1 MSKDQVTAAV
11 MAAPTAGNRV
21 SPAWWLRLGAW
32 TRGWARGWS
41 MSWDDVARAGLV
53 AAVLLV
59 ILTFRSYGLIW
70 DEEWQAI
77 YGHKILAWYTSF
89 FSDDRA
95 FTYLNLHFYGGA
107 FDLAAALVNRVSP
120 LGEYE
125 TRHLMGG
132 LVGVL
137 GLAGAWR
144 LGQRLGGPR
153 AGALAAAL
161 LLLIPGFWGHAFFNP
176 KDVPFAVAMIW
187 TLVWAV
193 RLVDQLPRPRAAT
206 VAAFGAVLGL
216 ALGTRIGGVLIL
228 VYLAPVLGAYLLLEL
243 YQRGLLPAVRAAGG
257 MFLAL
262 VPALILAYAVMV
274 VVWPWALQAPL
285 NPVRAFTTFAH
296 FTWPGQVLAFG
307 QHLSSQHLPWWYLP
321 GQLLV
326 QLPEVVLAGLG
337 LASGLALAHLPVL
350 WRAGRPGEAHVPDR
364 LRALLP
370 LALLALAAL
379 FPLAYFIAF
388 KPAIYHGYRH
398 FIFVVPPLAVLA
410 ALGLDRGLTLLG
422 QQGWRAGVLAAA
434 VLVSAMAWQAVQAAR
449 LFPNEYIYFN
459 SLVGGVRGAEGR
471 FNLDYWGNALHE
483 GADMLNARIG
493 TRRKADGKPWRVL
506 VCGYPLSAAYYLGPN
521 FTTSNDSADADF
533 YLAFTEGGC
542 DRAIAGTVIGRVR
555 RGDVTLAV
563 LKDRRNL
570 LQPDLPRPASR

>member
-1 MSKDQVTAAV
+1 MADDQVNAAV
-11 MAAPTAGNRV
+11 MPTPTAGVRTAPV
-21 SPAWWLRLGAW
+21 WGLRLGN
-32 TRGWARGWS
+32 WAMG
-41 MSWDDVARAGLV
+41 WDDVARAGLV
-53 AAVLLV
+53 SAALLV

-89 FSDDRA
+89 FTDDSA

-107 FDLAAALVNRVSP
+107 FDLVAALLNKVSP

-144 LGQRLGGPR
+144 LGQRMGGPR
-153 AGALAAAL
+153 AGALAAGL

-176 KDVPFAVAMIW
+176 KDVPFAVAMLW

-193 RLVDQLPRPRAAT
+193 RLVDQLPRPRLAT
-206 VAAFGAVLGL
+206 VLAFGAVLGL
-216 ALGTRIGGVLIL
+216 ALGTRIGGVLML
-228 VYLAPVLGAYLLLEL
+228 VYLGLVLGAYLVL
-243 YQRGLLPAVRAAGG
+243 YMWQRGLLRAARAAGSVALA
-257 MFLAL
+257 MLPAL
-262 VPALILAYAVMV
+262 VLAYAVMV

-285 NPVRAFTTFAH
+285 NPWRAFTTFAH

-326 QLPEVVLAGLG
+326 QLPEVVLAGLALAGCMALAG
-337 LASGLALAHLPVL
+337 LAAF
-350 WRAGRPGEAHVPDR
+350 WRAGLPRVANLPATMPDR
-364 LRALLP
+364 LRSLLP
-370 LALLALAAL
+370 LALVTLAAL
-379 FPLAYFIAF
+379 FPIAYFIAF

-410 ALGLDRGLTLLG
+410 ALGLDHGLGLVARYG
-422 QQGWRAGVLAAA
+422 RRAGTMAGVVVL
-434 VLVSAMAWQAVQAAR
+434 SAMGWQAFQAAR
-449 LFPNEYIYFN
+449 LFPNEYIYYN
-459 SLVGGVRGAEGR
+459 SLVGGVQGAEGR

-483 GADMLNARIG
+483 GADLLDDRIG
-493 TRRKADGKPWRVL
+493 ARRKPDGKPWRVL

-533 YLAFTEGGC
+533 YLAFTEGRC
-542 DRAIAGTVIGRVR
+542 DRAIPGTVIGRVR

-570 LQPDLPRPASR
+570 LQPELPRLAAR

>member
-1 MSKDQVTAAV
+1 MADDQINAAV
-11 MAAPTAGNRV
+11 MTAPSAGARLA
-21 SPAWWLRLGAW
+21 SGWLLRLGSLAM
-32 TRGWARGWS
+32 G
-41 MSWDDVARAGLV
+41 WDDVARAGLV
-53 AAVLLV
+53 ASGLLV

-89 FSDDRA
+89 FTDDSA

-107 FDLAAALVNRVSP
+107 FDLLAALVNKVSP

-144 LGQRLGGPR
+144 LGQRMGGPR
-153 AGALAAAL
+153 TGVLAAAL

-176 KDVPFAVAMIW
+176 KDVPFAVAMVW

-193 RLVDQLPRPRAAT
+193 RLVDQLPRPRLST
-206 VAAFGAVLGL
+206 VLAFGAVLGL
-216 ALGTRIGGVLIL
+216 ALGTRIGGVLML
-228 VYLAPVLGAYLLLEL
+228 VYLALVLGTYLLLEL
-243 YQRGLLPAVRAAGG
+243 YQRGFFQATRAGGGVLQALLPA
-257 MFLAL
+257 L
-262 VPALILAYAVMV
+262 VLAYVVMV

-296 FTWPGQVLAFG
+296 FTWPGQVVAFG

-326 QLPEVVLAGLG
+326 QLPEVVLAGLVLAGCAAVVG
-337 LASGLALAHLPVL
+337 LAAL
-350 WRAGRPGEAHVPDR
+350 WRAGAMDVARIPDR
-364 LRALLP
+364 VRGLLP
-370 LALLALAAL
+370 LALVTLAAL
-379 FPLAYFIAF
+379 FPIAYFIAF

-410 ALGLDRGLTLLG
+410 ALGLEHGLGLVG
-422 QQGWRAGVLAAA
+422 RYGRRPGVVAAA
-434 VLVSAMAWQAVQAAR
+434 VLLSAMGWQAFQAAR

-459 SLVGGVRGAEGR
+459 SLVGGVKGAEGR
-471 FNLDYWGNALHE
+471 FNLDYWGTSLHE
-483 GADMLNARIG
+483 GADMLDDRIG
-493 TRRKADGKPWRVL
+493 ARHRVDGKPWRVL

-521 FTTSNDSADADF
+521 FATSNDSADADF

-542 DRAIAGTVIGRVR
+542 DRAIPGTVIGRVR

-570 LQPDLPRPASR
+570 LMPEMPRLASR

>member
-1 MSKDQVTAAV
+1 MSEDQVNAAV
-11 MAAPTAGNRV
+11 LAAPAAGVRAAPV
-21 SPAWWLRLGAW
+21 WRLRLG
-32 TRGWARGWS
+32 TWAMG
-41 MSWDDVARAGLV
+41 WDDVARAGLV

-59 ILTFRSYGLIW
+59 ILSFRSYGLIW

-89 FSDDRA
+89 FSDDSS

-107 FDLAAALVNRVSP
+107 FDLVAALVNRVSP

-144 LGQRLGGPR
+144 LGQRMGGPR

-176 KDVPFAVAMIW
+176 KDVPFAVAMVW

-193 RLVDQLPRPRAAT
+193 RLVDQLPRPRPAT
-206 VAAFGAVLGL
+206 VLAFGAVLGL
-216 ALGTRIGGVLIL
+216 ALGTRIGGVLML
-228 VYLAPVLGAYLLLEL
+228 VYLAPVLGAYLALEL
-243 YQRGLLPAVRAAGG
+243 WQRGLSGAARAAGA
-257 MFLAL
+257 MALAL
-262 VPALILAYAVMV
+262 LPALMLAYVVMV

-285 NPVRAFTTFAH
+285 NPWRAFTTFAH
-296 FTWPGQVLAFG
+296 FTWPGEVLAFG
-307 QHLSSQHLPWWYLP
+307 RHLSSQNLPWWYLP

-326 QLPEVVLAGLG
+326 QLPEVVLAGLALAGCFGLVGG
-337 LASGLALAHLPVL
+337 LAGGLMGGLSGG
-350 WRAGRPGEAHVPDR
+350 RARPSPMAGLPDR
-364 LRALLP
+364 LRGRLP
-370 LALLALAAL
+370 LVLVALAAL
-379 FPLAYFIAF
+379 FPIAYFIAF

-410 ALGLDRGLTLLG
+410 ALGLDRTLVLLG
-422 QQGWRAGVLAAA
+422 RHGRRAGVLAAG
-434 VLVSAMAWQAVQAAR
+434 VLLSAMGWQAVQAAR
-449 LFPNEYIYFN
+449 LFPNEYIYYN
-459 SLVGGVRGAEGR
+459 SLVGGVQGAEGR

-483 GADMLNARIG
+483 GADLLNARIG
-493 TRRKADGKPWRVL
+493 ARRRADGKPWRVL

-521 FTTSNDSADADF
+521 FATSNDSADADF
-533 YLAFTEGGC
+533 YLAFTEGRC
-542 DRAIAGTVIGRVR
+542 DRAIPGTVIGRVAR
-555 RGDVTLAV
+555 AGVTLAV